1 MSTKA
6 KNPSNK
12 ALQRFVNEGGTTRA
26 GELARKKR
34 LRDAN
39 QLGKSIVDIATGEV
53 EDREP
58 TSGRAKQGPRG
69 PSAGKALASRFKRLH
84 GGRHRSA
91 FSHAPARRS
100 LVRAAGPAPQS
111 ARRDWD
117 RRPWRLPR
125 R

>member
-6 KNPSNK
+6 KNRSNK

-53 EDREP
+53 EDREQTLEEP
-58 TSGRAKQGPRG
+58 GKDRARQP
-69 PSAGKALASRFKRLH
+69 AKR
-84 GGRHRSA
+84 
-91 FSHAPARRS
+91 
-100 LVRAAGPAPQS
+100 
-111 ARRDWD
+111 
-117 RRPWRLPR
+117 
-125 R
+125 